1 MGLFNR
7 KEEYNDSRQA
17 RIKGLSGSAFGL
29 DLGTWSFR
37 LYNSQTD
44 RVLVERNMIAV
55 RGRTTMIAYGD
66 EAFEMYEKAPSGIQV
81 SFPINGGVIADIRNM
96 EMLVREFIKDE
107 HRGSFRPADYYI
119 SIPTDVTE
127 VERKAFCDLIR
138 EAGIRARNIFGVERA
153 VADCLGLGIDVMNS
167 QGILIVDV
175 GYDTTEVSV
184 LSFGGIVLSKILKVG
199 GHTFDT
205 AIVNAVRKEQNL
217 QIGMKTAEKI
227 RIAAD
232 SEESYGADQTVYG
245 RDILSGLPVER
256 TLPGEFIIETLSDLY
271 SQIAGDTRILLER
284 TPPEL
289 SAEIYRQGIYITGGA
304 SQSMALTNL
313 MQQDVHRTVNIAAD
327 PVCSAVIGLGQII
340 RNRSLLP
347 LVFTIEGLS

>member
-1 MGLFNR
+1 MGLFSR
-7 KEEYNDSRQA
+7 KEENNDSRQA
-17 RIKGLSGSAFGL
+17 RFKGLSGSAFGL

-55 RGRTTMIAYGD
+55 RGRNTMIAYGD

-81 SFPINGGVIADIRNM
+81 SFPMGGGVIADIRNM
-96 EMLVREFIKDE
+96 EMLVREFIRDE
-107 HRGSFRPADYYI
+107 QRGSFRPADYYI

-227 RIAAD
+227 RISAD
-232 SEESYGADQTVYG
+232 RTDSYGADQTVYG

-256 TLPGEFIIETLSDLY
+256 TLPGEFIIETLGDLY

-289 SAEIYRQGIYITGGA
+289 SADIYRQGIYITGGA
-304 SQSMALTNL
+304 SQSETLTNL
-313 MQQDVHRTVNIAAD
+313 MQQEVHRIVNIASD

-347 LVFTIEGLS
+347 LVFTIEGLA